1 MTTSWCLRKDGF
13 RKPSSRTA
21 HCTPSASRKRLKA
34 TPLQPSLRKDE
45 ERKPKPRATMTVMSW
60 KTAQGD
66 VEKEEEKQTG
76 WKVG

>member
-1 MTTSWCLRKDGF
+1 M
-13 RKPSSRTA
+13 
-21 HCTPSASRKRLKA
+21 KA

-45 ERKPKPRATMTVMSW
+45 ERKPKPRPTMTVMSW

>member
-1 MTTSWCLRKDGF
+1 M
-13 RKPSSRTA
+13 
-21 HCTPSASRKRLKA
+21 KA